1 MNLFDMIK
9 DRVPVRDAAERYGIQ
24 VSRNGMCKCPF
35 HQDNDPS
42 MKFYNKRFHCFGCS
56 ANGDVVDFTS
66 RLFNISLK
74 DAAKKIAVDF
84 GLHVDEKATDV
95 KISRRRPISN
105 AEVSAHQKAYCF
117 DELVNYRNQL
127 IQWQQQYQPNTPD
140 DELHPRFLEALNNL
154 ARIEYELDIL
164 LYGTPDEIESVV
176 ADFLQN
182 INDHKEG
189 PNMEPIV
196 KTPVY
201 HQSAAF
207 ARENGELEQFRNS
220 HWTNI
225 ACKNDIEDA
234 IARHFDGMHLDKEAV
249 TEVLERYGAERTS
262 MVLAATVQV
271 KAWDGRFS
279 NSNKDWAFSFEFAD
293 THTARGFD
301 RRDEYAVASHP
312 AVLDG
317 FIKLARQEIKALE
330 HPATKEESKQA
341 ALPDVKLP
349 KRKPQ
354 TMER

>member
-1 MNLFDMIK
+1 MNLFDLIK
-9 DRVPVRDAAERYGIQ
+9 EQVTTREAAERYGLK
-24 VSRNGMCKCPF
+24 VSHKGMCKCPF
-35 HQDNDPS
+35 HDDKNPS
-42 MKFYNKRFHCFGCS
+42 MKVDKRFHCFGCQ
-56 ANGDVVDFTS
+56 ADGDVISFVS
-66 RLFNISLK
+66 RLFDLS
-74 DAAKKIAVDF
+74 AKKAALQLAKDF
-84 GLHVDEKATDV
+84 GIYIDGKTIDV
-95 KISRRRPISN
+95 RTSRYRTITS
-105 AEVSAHQKAYCF
+105 AEVFAHQKAYCF
-117 DELVNYRNQL
+117 DELINYRNLL
-127 IQWQQQYQPNTPD
+127 IQWQQQYQPKSPD
-140 DELHPRFLEALNNL
+140 DDLHPRFLEALNNL
-154 ARIEYELDIL
+154 TRVEYELDVL
-164 LYGTPDEIESVV
+164 LYGSQDEIESVV
-176 ADFLQN
+176 ADFLHD
-182 INDHKEG
+182 INDHKEES
-189 PNMEPIV
+189 NMEPIV

-249 TEVLERYGAERTS
+249 TEVLERYGAERMS

-330 HPATKEESKQA
+330 HPAAKEESKQA
-341 ALPDVKLP
+341 ALPDVKMP

>member
-1 MNLFDMIK
+1 
-9 DRVPVRDAAERYGIQ
+9 
-24 VSRNGMCKCPF
+24 
-35 HQDNDPS
+35 
-42 MKFYNKRFHCFGCS
+42 MKFYNKRFHCFGCT
-56 ANGDVVDFTS
+56 ADGDVIDFTS
-66 RLFNISLK
+66 RLFQISLK
-74 DAAKKIAVDF
+74 DAAEKLAADF
-84 GLHVDEKATDV
+84 GIRIDDKARNTRG
-95 KISRRRPISN
+95 SRHRPISN
-105 AEVSAHQKAYCF
+105 EEVFAHQKAYCF
-117 DELVNYRNQL
+117 DELINYRNLL
-127 IQWQQQYQPNTPD
+127 IQWQQQYQPLSPD

-154 ARIEYELDIL
+154 TRIEYELDIL
-164 LYGTPDEIESVV
+164 LYGAQDEIEGVV
-176 ADFLQN
+176 ADFLHHK
-182 INDHKEG
+182 NDHKEAT
-189 PNMEPIV
+189 NMEPIV

-234 IARHFDGMHLDKEAV
+234 IVRHFDGMHLDKEAV
-249 TEVLERYGAERTS
+249 TEVLERYGAERMS

-330 HPATKEESKQA
+330 HPVAKEESKQET
-341 ALPDVKLP
+341 LPDVKMP